1 MFGCVEG
8 VRLLYKYVD
17 AVVHGDLRAQAAA
30 SATEAVAYQ
39 HKQMRR

>member
-1 MFGCVEG
+1 LVVWRG
-8 VRLLYKYVD
+8 VSLLYTKYVD

-30 SATEAVAYQ
+30 SATEAVADE